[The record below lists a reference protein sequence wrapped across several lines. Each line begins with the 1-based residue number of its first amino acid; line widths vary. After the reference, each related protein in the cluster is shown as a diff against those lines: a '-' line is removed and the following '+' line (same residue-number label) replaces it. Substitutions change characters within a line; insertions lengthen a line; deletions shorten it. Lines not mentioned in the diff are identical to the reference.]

1 MLINLRDDFEMIDTV
16 KGRVKVGVRKYRDLF
31 IIEFRGIEVCVGRSE
46 TRREKTVRRIRIEL
60 LRRV

>member
-1 MLINLRDDFEMIDTV
+1 MIDTV

-60 LRRV
+60 PRRV